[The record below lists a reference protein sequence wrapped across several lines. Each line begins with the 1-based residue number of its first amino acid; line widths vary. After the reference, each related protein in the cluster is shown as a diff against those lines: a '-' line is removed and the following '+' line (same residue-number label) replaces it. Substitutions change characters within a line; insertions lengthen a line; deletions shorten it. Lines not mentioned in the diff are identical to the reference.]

1 MKPTILLFLLILL
14 ITSCRYQSP
23 IPSFVGEYNLSDIHV
38 SIRQE
43 QSGTRVFVNKIDY
56 GYASI
61 SDKSLAA
68 ILKPEG
74 RSGLTIE
81 RTPAGL
87 YLRYVNLAG
96 GFNEGVLTR
105 GK

>member
-1 MKPTILLFLLILL
+1 MKTIIVILFILL
-14 ITSCRYQSP
+14 TSCRHTAP
-23 IPSFVGEYNLSDIHV
+23 LPSFAGEYNLSDIHV

-43 QSGTRVFVNKIDY
+43 QTGTRVFVNKIDY
-56 GYASI
+56 GYASV

-68 ILKPEG
+68 VLKPEG

-81 RTPAGL
+81 RTPAGF

-96 GFNEGVLTR
+96 GFNEGIMMRL
-105 GK
+105 